1 MFWILDV
8 LSVVFILFIGY
19 GGFRKGIVSELIR
32 LAGIVFAVLLSL
44 SNYSFLANRINDLI
58 QINKSLSNFLSFVII
73 FSTALLISRVVI
85 KMSHYAFISKG
96 NESMN
101 RVLGFTFGLI
111 KGYLIVIIFF
121 WFIAL
126 SPLQRWRVYIEENSK
141 LNVIGM
147 KMRTSVVSLFN
158 WEDPV
163 LVGESYIK
171 QLTQP

>member
-8 LSVVFILFIGY
+8 LSIVFILFIGY

-32 LAGIVFAVLLSL
+32 LAGILFAVLLSI
-44 SNYSFLANRINDLI
+44 SNYSFLAIRINDLI
-58 QINKSLSNFLSFVII
+58 KINKSLSNFFSFAII
-73 FSTALLISRVVI
+73 FSTALLISRLVI

-96 NESMN
+96 NELMN

-111 KGYLIVIIFF
+111 KGYLIIIIFF

-126 SPLQRWRVYIEENSK
+126 SPLQRWRAYIEENSK
-141 LNVIGM
+141 LNSIGI
-147 KMRTSVVSLFN
+147 KMRISVVSFFN

-163 LVGESYIK
+163 FVGESYIK